1 MNKTRIAIN
10 GFGRIGRS
18 VFRLLINHPTIEIV
32 AINDIA
38 DNRTMAHLI
47 KYDSI
52 HGVLP
57 YAVSFDDT
65 SIIVDGKSYLFF
77 HEKEV
82 SNLNWEK
89 HNIQIV
95 IESTGKLHTYTA
107 INQHI
112 LAGAKKVILSAPY
125 DVPDSS
131 DSEQAKQIKTV
142 VLGVNEHILD
152 GTETII
158 SNASCTTNN
167 AAPMMKVINDL
178 CGIEQ
183 AYITTVHSYTTDQSL
198 HDQPHKDLRRAR
210 GASQSIVPTTTGAAK
225 ALTKIFPELANKIG
239 GCGIRVP
246 VPDGSLTDITFNV
259 KRIVSIAEI
268 NQAFREASTTNLKGI
283 LDYTED
289 PIVSVDIIGNRNSC
303 LFDSQLTSVI
313 DKMVKVVGWYDNEV
327 GYSSRIIDL
336 IALISK

>member
-1 MNKTRIAIN
+1 MKTRIAIN
-10 GFGRIGRS
+10 GFGRIGRNL
-18 VFRLLINHPTIEIV
+18 FRLLLNHSSIEVV

-38 DNRTMAHLI
+38 DNKTMAHLT

-57 YAVSFDDT
+57 FKVSFDNK
-65 SIIVDGKSYLFF
+65 SIIVDGKPYLFF
-77 HEKEV
+77 HEREISKLDW
-82 SNLNWEK
+82 N
-89 HNIQIV
+89 NIDFV
-95 IESTGKLHTYTA
+95 IESTGKYNTFED
-107 INQHI
+107 INKHI
-112 LAGAKKVILSAPY
+112 LAGAKKVILSAPSE
-125 DVPDSS
+125 VP
-131 DSEQAKQIKTV
+131 EIKTV
-142 VLGVNEHILD
+142 VLGVNETILD
-152 GTETII
+152 GTEKIV

-167 AAPMMKVINDL
+167 AAPMIKVINEL

-225 ALTKIFPELANKIG
+225 ALTKIFPEMEGKIG
-239 GCGIRVP
+239 GSGIRVP
-246 VPDGSLTDITFNV
+246 VPDGSLTDITCYV
-259 KRIVSIAEI
+259 KKEVTIAQI
-268 NQAFREASTTNLKGI
+268 NQAFKKAAETNFKGI

-313 DKMVKVVGWYDNEV
+313 GKMVKVVGWYDNEI

-336 IALISK
+336 ILLLKK